1 MAILVTGGA
10 GFIGSHTCDALLKK
24 NERVICL
31 DNFNDYYPP
40 EKKRKNIER
49 NLASK
54 NFILAETDITD
65 GKSLEKVFGENKD
78 ISAIVHLAARAAARP
93 SLDNPL
99 LYAEV
104 NILGTINLLEL
115 ARKHGVK
122 TFIFSSS
129 SSVYGANKK
138 MPFSEADITES
149 QESPYAITKK
159 TGEMLCKFY
168 SETYGLNITCLRFF
182 TVYGP
187 RGRPDMAPYRFTEA
201 IDKGHPVNMYGD
213 GNSKRDYTYVDD
225 VVRGILLSV
234 EKSRKF
240 EIINLGN
247 GNPVEL
253 KRFISLIEKLL
264 SKKAKIAKKQMP
276 KGDVV
281 ATHADISK
289 AGKILGYVPQTTI
302 EEGLKKFIRGYKS

>member
-276 KGDVV
+276 KGDVG

-302 EEGLKKFIRGYKS
+302 EEGLKKLIRRH

>member
-149 QESPYAITKK
+149 QESRYDITKK

-201 IDKGHPVNMYGD
+201 IDKGHPVNMYED

-253 KRFISLIEKLL
+253 KKFISLIEKQL
-264 SKKAKIAKKQMP
+264 SKKAEAQGRRGGDARRYKQSRENSWVCP
-276 KGDVV
+276 SDY
-281 ATHADISK
+281 D
-289 AGKILGYVPQTTI
+289 
-302 EEGLKKFIRGYKS
+302 

>member
-253 KRFISLIEKLL
+253 KKFISLIEKQL

>member
-65 GKSLEKVFGENKD
+65 RKSLEKVFGENKD

-187 RGRPDMAPYRFTEA
+187 RGRPDMAPYLFTKWINEGSVVKKFGNGEIHLQLDFKKNDGKIVSA
-201 IDKGHPVNMYGD
+201 IGFFMAKNGGLDLKIGQTID
-213 GNSKRDYTYVDD
+213 LAAS
-225 VVRGILLSV
+225 I
-234 EKSRKF
+234 EKSNFRAKP
-240 EIINLGN
+240 EIRLRI
-247 GNPVEL
+247 VDVKI
-253 KRFISLIEKLL
+253 KR
-264 SKKAKIAKKQMP
+264 
-276 KGDVV
+276 
-281 ATHADISK
+281 
-289 AGKILGYVPQTTI
+289 
-302 EEGLKKFIRGYKS
+302 

>member
-159 TGEMLCKFY
+159 STYHRHQRLHRPPPPPAY
-168 SETYGLNITCLRFF
+168 S
-182 TVYGP
+182 
-187 RGRPDMAPYRFTEA
+187 
-201 IDKGHPVNMYGD
+201 
-213 GNSKRDYTYVDD
+213 
-225 VVRGILLSV
+225 
-234 EKSRKF
+234 
-240 EIINLGN
+240 
-247 GNPVEL
+247 
-253 KRFISLIEKLL
+253 
-264 SKKAKIAKKQMP
+264 Q
-276 KGDVV
+276 
-281 ATHADISK
+281 
-289 AGKILGYVPQTTI
+289 
-302 EEGLKKFIRGYKS
+302 

>member
-1 MAILVTGGA
+1 
-10 GFIGSHTCDALLKK
+10 
-24 NERVICL
+24 
-31 DNFNDYYPP
+31 
-40 EKKRKNIER
+40 
-49 NLASK
+49 
-54 NFILAETDITD
+54 
-65 GKSLEKVFGENKD
+65 
-78 ISAIVHLAARAAARP
+78 
-93 SLDNPL
+93 
-99 LYAEV
+99 
-104 NILGTINLLEL
+104 
-115 ARKHGVK
+115 
-122 TFIFSSS
+122 
-129 SSVYGANKK
+129 
-138 MPFSEADITES
+138 
-149 QESPYAITKK
+149 
-159 TGEMLCKFY
+159 MLCKFY

-253 KRFISLIEKLL
+253 KKFISLIEKQL